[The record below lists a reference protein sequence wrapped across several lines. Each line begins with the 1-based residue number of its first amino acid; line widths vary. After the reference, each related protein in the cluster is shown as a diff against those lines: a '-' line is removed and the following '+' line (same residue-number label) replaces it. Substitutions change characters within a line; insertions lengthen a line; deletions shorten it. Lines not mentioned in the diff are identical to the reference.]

1 MGVSALC
8 PGPVDTRIAL
18 AERNRPGRER
28 EALRPLTAPRGM
40 AGEAIDAADVMDPA
54 DVAAQVV
61 EAVRDERFYVLTHG
75 DKYDDAIRERME
87 AILERR
93 NPDGDVS

>member
-8 PGPVDTRIAL
+8 PGPVNTRISL
-18 AERNRPGRER
+18 AERNRPGHAR
-28 EALRPLTAPRGM
+28 EAFRPLIAPRGM
-40 AGEAIDAADVMDPA
+40 AGAIDPA

-61 EAVRDERFYVLTHG
+61 EAVHDERFYILTHG
-75 DKYDDAIRERME
+75 DRYDDAIRSRME

-93 NPDGDVS
+93 NPDGDAS

>member
-1 MGVSALC
+1 
-8 PGPVDTRIAL
+8 
-18 AERNRPGRER
+18 
-28 EALRPLTAPRGM
+28 
-40 AGEAIDAADVMDPA
+40 MDPA

-61 EAVRDERFYVLTHG
+61 EAVRDERFYVRTHG
-75 DKYDDAIRERME
+75 DKYDDAIRSRME